1 MYLGQRT
8 VGTVVYVPFHT
19 FNSVGAS
26 VTITGFATTDIQVY
40 KDGSITQRASVSGFT
55 LLDGDGIDFDAITGI
70 HGFKIDLSDNT
81 DAGFFVAGS
90 HYFVV
95 IASVTVDSQTVNFL
109 AASFDLVAAP
119 ATVTDIATGVWD
131 TDATAHQ
138 TLGTFGQAIGDPVAD
153 ANTIFK
159 AVVTDA
165 TAATV
170 GLDVVAE
177 IATIG
182 VAGAGLTAVVAS
194 GGGGG
199 VTITQGSNGA
209 TGTNPLTFHDG
220 TVRQTN

>member
-8 VGTVVYVPFHT
+8 VGTIVYIPFHT

-26 VTITGFATTDIQVY
+26 VTMTGFATSDIQVY

-55 LLDGDGIDFDAITGI
+55 LLDGDGTDFDGLTGI
-70 HGFKIDLSDNT
+70 HGFKLDLSDNT
-81 DAGFFVAGS
+81 DAGFYVAGS
-90 HYFVV
+90 HYIVV
-95 IASVTVDSQTVNFL
+95 IASITADAQTVNFV
-109 AASFDLVAAP
+109 AASFDIVAAA
-119 ATVTDIATGVWD
+119 ATVADIAAAVWD
-131 TDATAHQ
+131 LDATAHQ

-153 ANTIFK
+153 SNTIFK

-165 TAATV
+165 NAATV

-194 GGGGG
+194 GGGG
-199 VTITQGSNGA
+199 VKITQGSIGA
-209 TGTNPLTFHDG
+209 TGTNPLTFVDG